1 MSTVNKE
8 VKVATLKDVAA
19 LANVSPFTVS
29 VALNGS
35 KSNTRLSEAT
45 RKRIEDA
52 AAELGY
58 RPNGLARALRNRRT
72 NIVGLYF
79 GYGHLEPHDPFHA
92 EVLTG
97 LQKGCEATQKDLMIH
112 YSFHRYGVEEVF
124 SELVGGK
131 IDGLVLLA
139 APKDPLV
146 AKVKNSGLV
155 AVAMTDA
162 IEGLPSVVA
171 DDESGSVAIA
181 EHLAARG
188 HKRIMYRCC
197 PGPSDSA
204 QRRYN
209 GFVQRA
215 KSLDMQ
221 VFPVTT
227 SDWKGALSAEETD
240 LISQRKAQSISAAV
254 CWGDPS
260 ANALLKYC
268 NGQGIVVPDDL
279 AIVGFNGIEPSVE
292 PARRLTSVKA
302 YWSEVAA
309 RAVHTLVDRLEGNP
323 VPMLTVL
330 PIDFTVGDT
339 A

>member
-1 MSTVNKE
+1 MSTVK
-8 VKVATLKDVAA
+8 KPTKIATLKDVAA

-35 KSNTRLSEAT
+35 KSNTRISETT
-45 RKRIEDA
+45 RKHIEEA
-52 AAELGY
+52 AAQLGY
-58 RPNGLARALRNRRT
+58 RPNGLARALRAGKT

-97 LQKGCEATQKDLMIH
+97 LQRGCEACQKDLMIH

-124 SELVGGK
+124 AELVSGK

-146 AKVKNSGLV
+146 AKLRNSGLA

-162 IEGLPSVVA
+162 IEGLPSVIA

-181 EHLAARG
+181 RHLASRG
-188 HKRIMYRCC
+188 HKHIMYRAC

-204 QRRYN
+204 ERRYN
-209 GFVQRA
+209 AFVSECGVLGMR
-215 KSLDMQ
+215 
-221 VFPVTT
+221 VERVTT
-227 SDWKGALSAEETD
+227 SDWKGMLSSEEID
-240 LISQRKAQSISAAV
+240 LISRRKALGITAAV

-268 NGQGIVVPDDL
+268 NSEGIAVPEDL
-279 AIVGFNGIEPSVE
+279 AIVGFNGIDPPVE

-309 RAVHTLVDRLEGNP
+309 RAVHLLVDHLDGKP
-323 VPMLTVL
+323 VPMRTVL
-330 PIDFTVGDT
+330 PSDFILGDT